1 MAAFVESNFD
11 IFESNEIKCK
21 SEIEIISQCS
31 ALYRVFVALKHYDEL
46 CNDNNN
52 SPVNQQ
58 LFVKFCLEQYHNFIN
73 DYIHII
79 KCHGNDLEEIN
90 NELIHKY
97 GVKKCNIS
105 NCKKVVRHYR
115 REREEEKKESITH
128 DIKYSFYSD
137 YYDNLHF
144 FIFHLFDASL
154 RTKRANKTS
163 DTNNKDNIQNFVS
176 TDMAFAQKK
185 DKMNATKNQLGV
197 DTDTLNNDINSKFNI
212 HVMSSDSDKT
222 DVTFTDRLYEHIING
237 KIIQQ
242 NEFIP
247 IKQFIDKNEYETDSI
262 TDDIIDENESN
273 IGYYFGDK
281 IVKVFKNYHKDY
293 HRYDKLSSASFSL
306 GLEWN
311 YWDISDALFVPKCY
325 ASLKEEILESTFLT
339 IQQWNE
345 NVAMKADELM
355 KAHETKKK

>member
-1 MAAFVESNFD
+1 MILNIVFILIIMIIY
-11 IFESNEIKCK
+11 IFLFFIYLMHHYELKELIK
-21 SEIEIISQCS
+21 
-31 ALYRVFVALKHYDEL
+31 
-46 CNDNNN
+46 
-52 SPVNQQ
+52 PV
-58 LFVKFCLEQYHNFIN
+58 IP
-73 DYIHII
+73 II
-79 KCHGNDLEEIN
+79 KIIYKILYQ
-90 NELIHKY
+90 LIWHLHK
-97 GVKKCNIS
+97 
-105 NCKKVVRHYR
+105 
-115 REREEEKKESITH
+115 
-128 DIKYSFYSD
+128 
-137 YYDNLHF
+137 
-144 FIFHLFDASL
+144 
-154 RTKRANKTS
+154 
-163 DTNNKDNIQNFVS
+163 
-176 TDMAFAQKK
+176 KK

-197 DTDTLNNDINSKFNI
+197 DTLNNDINSKFNI